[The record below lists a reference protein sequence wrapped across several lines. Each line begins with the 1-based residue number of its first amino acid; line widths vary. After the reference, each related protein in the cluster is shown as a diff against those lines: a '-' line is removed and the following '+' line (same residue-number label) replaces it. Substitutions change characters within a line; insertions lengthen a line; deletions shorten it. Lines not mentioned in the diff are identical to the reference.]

1 MNKNNKSTLR
11 RIIATLGM
19 VLMLSLSLT
28 GMTQPAQAMTSSTAV
43 AAAVAPSLSV
53 STQTV
58 KFGPQSSS
66 TTVTVSNVQSYS
78 YSVSKSWIHASK
90 SGNKITIQVDAN
102 NTGLVR
108 EGTVT
113 VTSGSQQ
120 RTISVSQHKKLKVY
134 AGSGYTSEVT
144 LRVFVGVANFIDP
157 PQETFRVDS
166 SASFSAT
173 PSSSWLTVT
182 TRGSYIT
189 IKATP
194 NTTQE
199 QRRGYVKIT
208 NGYETVNFQII
219 QQAIVP
225 YSMTLYPYMGPNS
238 FSLSTSLKN
247 GFGNIKSS
255 NWSSLTIANQRELL
269 NSFIPSIRQF
279 YGLPSSLTITFAYN
293 TRTSLNATYSSIL
306 GNYPIGSDERGRTKP
321 LGDGT
326 VLVLLNADKCKGDT
340 QVAVETILHEFRHV
354 YQMCTARYSGN
365 MYQYLCMYNLTNYI
379 KSPYADYRNQFVEK
393 DAFTYSEKL
402 YSALNSAVK

>member
-58 KFGPQSSS
+58 KFGGQSSS
-66 TTVTVSNVQSYS
+66 TTVTVSNAQS
-78 YSVSKSWIHASK
+78 YSVSVSKNWIHASK

-157 PQETFRVDS
+157 PQETFKVDS
-166 SASFSAT
+166 STSFSAT
-173 PSSSWLTVT
+173 PSSSWLSVT
-182 TRGSYIT
+182 TSGSYIT

-199 QRRGYVKIT
+199 QRRGYVKIS
-208 NGYETVNFQII
+208 NGYETVDFQII

-225 YSMTLYPYMGPNS
+225 YKMTLYPYIGPTS
-238 FSLSTSLKN
+238 FNPSSSLKN
-247 GFGNIKSS
+247 
-255 NWSSLTIANQRELL
+255 AYRELKVSGWNALSISEQRQHISNLVTAAKSYLNVTKSATVYYDTRAAL
-269 NSFIPSIRQF
+269 NSQ
-279 YGLPSSLTITFAYN
+279 YA
-293 TRTSLNATYSSIL
+293 SIL
-306 GNYPIGSDERGRTKP
+306 GNDKITANENGRTMLKNGS
-321 LGDGT
+321 LYFFF
-326 VLVLLNADKCKGDT
+326 NADKLGGDYRKAAT
-340 QVAVETILHEFRHV
+340 TVLHEVRHSW
-354 YQMCTARYSGN
+354 QMTNAKYGGT
-365 MYQYLCMYNLTNYI
+365 MMQWLCKYNLEHYI
-379 KSPYADYRNQFVEK
+379 STPFEDYEAQFVEK
-393 DAFTYSEKL
+393 DARYYASYLESTLFNVTK
-402 YSALNSAVK
+402 

>member
-28 GMTQPAQAMTSSTAV
+28 GMTQPAQAKTSSAITLPVTANLTV
-43 AAAVAPSLSV
+43 SKQSV
-53 STQTV
+53 TLGGNSC
-58 KFGPQSSS
+58 S
-66 TTVTVSNVQSYS
+66 TTFTVSNVQSYTVTS
-78 YSVSKSWIHASK
+78 SSSWIHVSKSNHTVTIRVDVNDGDSIRYGSVTVK
-90 SGNKITIQVDAN
+90 SGSETCTVSVKQHRKI
-102 NTGLVR
+102 
-108 EGTVT
+108 
-113 VTSGSQQ
+113 
-120 RTISVSQHKKLKVY
+120 KVY
-134 AGSGYTSEVT
+134 AGSNYTSLVD
-144 LRVFVGVANFIDP
+144 LRVYVGVANYIDP
-157 PQETFRVDS
+157 PQE
-166 SASFSAT
+166 SFKVVTSGGFTAT
-173 PSSSWLTVT
+173 PSNSWLTVT
-182 TRGSYIT
+182 TSGSYIT

-255 NWSSLTIANQRELL
+255 NWSSLTIANQRDLL

-293 TRTSLNATYSSIL
+293 TRASLNATYSSIL
-306 GNYPIGSDERGRTKP
+306 GKKPIGSDERGRTKA
-321 LGDGT
+321 LGNGK
-326 VLVLLNADKCKGDT
+326 VLVLLNADKCKDST
-340 QVAVETILHEFRHV
+340 KVAVETILHEFRHV

-379 KSPYADYRNQFVEK
+379 ESPYADYKNQFVEK